1 MLTELPAIENIAP
14 PVVLKEQPLRDV
26 LRRYSLDDDG
36 ALTPRVHRLLHS
48 LIVSLHLMPNQALPE
63 NEIAAVLGV
72 SKTPIREAFIR
83 LAEER
88 LILFRPQR
96 TPLVSPIDIRR
107 VFEGYFIRISLE
119 SACAEQLARNGEPW
133 AFEALENIILQM
145 KRNLDA
151 GELNRLHRL
160 DDVFHSATF
169 DLAGLPHTRRQV
181 EIAKAEIDRVKHLRS
196 VYRFCRSDELL
207 YEEHKAIYQ
216 AIADRDP
223 DRARRE
229 IDLHLTGMSRAIQ
242 DIAKDERLWR
252 FVSQVNQVSINTKLA
267 GREAERGDSPGL
279 SLPNHQMEPLQV

>member
-1 MLTELPAIENIAP
+1 MLTELPAVEAIAP
-14 PVVLKEQPLRDV
+14 PAVLKEQPLRDV
-26 LRRYSLDDDG
+26 LCRYSLNDDG
-36 ALTPRVHRLLHS
+36 AITRQIHRLLHR
-48 LIVSLHLMPNQALPE
+48 LIVSLNLMPNQPLPE
-63 NEIAAVLGV
+63 NEVAAGLGV
-72 SKTPIREAFIR
+72 SKTPVREAFIR

-96 TPLVSPIDIRR
+96 TPVVSPIDIRR

-119 SACAEQLARNGEPW
+119 SACAEQLALNGEPW
-133 AFEALENIILQM
+133 AFDALGDIILQM

-151 GELNRLHRL
+151 GELDSLHSL

-181 EIAKAEIDRVKHLRS
+181 EVAKAEIDRVKNLRS

-207 YEEHKAIYQ
+207 YEEHKAIYR
-216 AIADRDP
+216 AVADRDP
-223 DRARRE
+223 VRARRE
-229 IDLHLTGMSRAIQ
+229 IDFHLTGMNRAIQ

-267 GREAERGDSPGL
+267 GKEAEGGDSPGL
-279 SLPNHQMEPLQV
+279 SLPNHQMEPLQI